1 MVIFWQVK
9 EAAKEFVGWDDA
21 QHQQQQQQQQQQ
33 QNAVHQHRP
42 PLVVRDGLFDHAS
55 VIQIE
60 MRQPLQKDVYVSC
73 VRLLVYV
80 AAH

>member
-1 MVIFWQVK
+1 MVNFWQVK

-21 QHQQQQQQQQQQ
+21 QHQQQQLQQQY
-33 QNAVHQHRP
+33 AVHQHRP
-42 PLVVRDGLFDHAS
+42 PFLVRDSLFDHS
-55 VIQIE
+55 STMQIE
-60 MRQPLQKDVYVSC
+60 MRQPLQKGVCVSC